1 MYYKVKL
8 TVESVK
14 GECAAGYKEGDV
26 IAYEEPCLSA
36 AGNGGKICLYALSA
50 FLPYLSAYGR
60 ETASDDWVN
69 SLFQLQCPDAK
80 NTVTF
85 AVERS
90 E

>member
-8 TVESVK
+8 RVKSVK
-14 GECAAGYKEGDV
+14 GDCAAGHKEGDV
-26 IAYEEPCLSA
+26 IVYEDPCVCVQ
-36 AGNGGKICLYALSA
+36 NGGKICLYALSA
-50 FLPYLSAYGR
+50 FVPYLTAYGR

-69 SLFQLQCPDAK
+69 SLTQLQCPDAT
-80 NTVTF
+80 NTVLF